1 MSRINTNVQS
11 LIAQRVLNQN
21 NKSVGIALERLST
34 GLRINRGAD
43 DPAGLIG
50 SENLRSEKTALGAAI
65 GNAER
70 AQQVVNIA
78 EGGLQEVSGLLNEL
92 NGLITSSA
100 NDAGLSAEEKDA
112 NQLQID
118 SILQTIDRVAGA
130 TSFQGNKLLDGKLG
144 FNVSSV
150 NAGIDSFSVNAAKLG
165 FGQTRQVDITV
176 TQSAQNAGQFVSFGA
191 TPLDLGSAGE
201 QFVLEITGSKGVR
214 EFSFA
219 SATTIT
225 AIQDSINSFTSV
237 TGISAATSGTGVR
250 LDSVGFGK
258 SESVKIK
265 VLDAG
270 NFVSA
275 AGIGIYQLSATDTGT
290 ANLPSVVLLGAAATG
305 VSDTGQDVA
314 ATINGVVATGKG
326 VKASISTDFLSVEL
340 NLTTATAQATGL
352 TAAFTITGG
361 GASFQL
367 ASEVGVSG
375 KVGLGI
381 DNVSIRNTGEA
392 KDSAGTKFTL
402 ADLASGKGLSV
413 VDGDTSTAQD
423 VVSAAIKEIS
433 SLRGRLGAFQKNTV
447 GVTIRS
453 LGVGL
458 ENTTAAESTIRDAD
472 FASVTAGLTR
482 SQILSQSATTVLQL
496 ANAAPQ
502 SVLALLG

>member
-21 NKSVGIALERLST
+21 NKSVGTALERLST

-92 NGLITSSA
+92 NGLVTSSA
-100 NDAGLSAEEKDA
+100 NDAGLSQEEKDA

-144 FNVSSV
+144 FNVSGV
-150 NAGIDSFSVNAAKLG
+150 DAGIDSFSVNAAKLG

-176 TQSAQNAGQFVSFGA
+176 TQSAQNAGQFISFGGA
-191 TPLDLGSAGE
+191 LDLGSAGE

-219 SATTIT
+219 SGTTVA

-270 NFVSA
+270 NLVSGTLSAGIFGLAALDTGAASA
-275 AGIGIYQLSATDTGT
+275 AQKTLFT
-290 ANLPSVVLLGAAATG
+290 AAAAG
-305 VSDTGQDVA
+305 VTDTGQDVA

-340 NLTTATAQATGL
+340 DLTTATAQATGL
-352 TAAFTITGG
+352 TQAFTITGG
-361 GASFQL
+361 GANFQL

-381 DNVSIRNTGEA
+381 DNVSIRNTGVA

-447 GVTIRS
+447 GATIRS